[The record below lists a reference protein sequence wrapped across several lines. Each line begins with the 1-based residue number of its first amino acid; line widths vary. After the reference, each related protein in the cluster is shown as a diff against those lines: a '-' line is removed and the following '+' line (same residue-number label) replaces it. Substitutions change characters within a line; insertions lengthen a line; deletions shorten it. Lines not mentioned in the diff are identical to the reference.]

1 MVALSF
7 GMIKKH
13 EHPFYI
19 WIRSHGLMM
28 SHVAK
33 QVDLHPRTLGRYL
46 KEGRAPLGV
55 RRAIDQYTN
64 GAVPFDQWRNE
75 E

>member
-1 MVALSF
+1 ML
-7 GMIKKH
+7 
-13 EHPFYI
+13 
-19 WIRSHGLMM
+19 

-64 GAVPFDQWRNE
+64 GAVPFDQWRE
-75 E
+75 DE